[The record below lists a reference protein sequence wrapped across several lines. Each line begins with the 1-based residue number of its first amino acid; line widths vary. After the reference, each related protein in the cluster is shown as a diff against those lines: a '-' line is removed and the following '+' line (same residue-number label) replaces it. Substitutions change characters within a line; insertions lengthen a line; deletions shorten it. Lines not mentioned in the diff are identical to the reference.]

1 MSTIK
6 KAFSKSPKEIL
17 KSSAIIGAV
26 AGIGFPLMFVKDG
39 FHSDLLIGGLAVF
52 AVITFAT
59 AFYWFLFKGLYTL
72 IYGVIEY
79 SDAERAKIAERRGE
93 KEFYL
98 YSEKI
103 DALIKKFLPIINIPL
118 YIIIAVIFPWSA
130 SPFRSYNVFE
140 TQDSPAIIMFIVA
153 SILGLMRFKASRIMS
168 IILFFGGFI
177 IIGFRIIGLTT
188 SQYNVE
194 PKIGMFLIMF
204 FAFANLWVLYNKK

>member
-17 KSSAIIGAV
+17 KSSAIFGAV
-26 AGIGFPLMFVKDG
+26 AGIGFSLMFVKDG
-39 FHSDLLIGGLAVF
+39 FDPVLLIGGLGMF
-52 AVITFAT
+52 ALITFAT
-59 AFYWFLFKGLYTL
+59 AFFWFFFKGLYSL
-72 IYGVIEY
+72 IYGAIEY
-79 SDAERAKIAERRGE
+79 SEAEKTKIAERRGE

-118 YIIIAVIFPWSA
+118 YIIIAVIFPWYA

-140 TQDSPAIIMFIVA
+140 SQDSPAIIMFIVA

-194 PKIGMFLIMF
+194 PKIGMFLIIF
-204 FAFANLWVLYNKK
+204 FAFANSWVVYNKK